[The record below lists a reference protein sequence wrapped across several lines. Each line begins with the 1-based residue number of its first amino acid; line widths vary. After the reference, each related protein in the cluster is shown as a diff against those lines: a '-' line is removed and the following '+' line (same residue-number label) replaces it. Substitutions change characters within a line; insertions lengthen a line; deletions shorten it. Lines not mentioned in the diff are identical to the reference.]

1 MIIRKGGKSRKKM
14 NQPII
19 IITGASRGLG
29 AAAAKSAAQLGA
41 GIVLAARSA
50 EHIERAAEEIRRAGG
65 QALAVTADV
74 GQEAGCE
81 QIVSRALAEFGRI
94 DGLINNAG
102 VIEPIGPIA
111 ETSAGDWLRSWEV
124 NVLAAVTLTRLALP
138 ALRRAKGRVVNISSG
153 AAAGR
158 IPGWGAYSIS
168 KAALNT
174 LTQVLAGEE
183 PEITAIALRPGVVD
197 TQMQVTIRQTGRGK
211 MAVGSYDWLTGL
223 HQQGKLLPVEIPGR
237 VMASLALFTPH
248 EWSGETLQWD
258 DAKVQELVKS

>member
-1 MIIRKGGKSRKKM
+1 M
-14 NQPII
+14 
-19 IITGASRGLG
+19 
-29 AAAAKSAAQLGA
+29 GA
-41 GIVLAARSA
+41 GVVLAARSA
-50 EHIERAAEEIRRAGG
+50 EAIEREAQQIRSAGG
-65 QALAVTADV
+65 QALAVAADV

-81 QIVSRALAEFGRI
+81 QIVSRAMAEYGRI
-94 DGLINNAG
+94 DGLVNNAG

-111 ETSAGDWLRSWEV
+111 DTGAADWQRSWAV

-153 AAAGR
+153 AAAGH

-183 PEITAIALRPGVVD
+183 PEITAVALRPGVVD

-211 MAVGSYDWLTGL
+211 MGQGNYEWLNGL
-223 HQQGKLLPVEIPGR
+223 HQQGKLLPVEIPGA
-237 VMASLALFTPH
+237 VIACLALYSPH
-248 EWSGETLQWD
+248 DWSGEVLQWD
-258 DAKVQELVKS
+258 DEKVREMVKTSSGPDVTVKD